1 MPKKT
6 PKQKTGNP
14 FYRGASPEEVARALL
29 QRAPKKPKAKP
40 DPSKARTEAQAPIES
55 SQTALRG
62 FGVSRK

>member
-6 PKQKTGNP
+6 PKKTTGNP

-40 DPSKARTEAQAPIES
+40 DPPTIDPTEEKPWTGEAP
-55 SQTALRG
+55 G
-62 FGVSRK
+62 GG